1 MKTILAPIDFSAAGE
16 LVIAEAAKLA
26 SAQNARLILMHV
38 LPPPVATDSELG
50 TQMSSEYA
58 ATGSAE
64 AARRLAGLEKQLLA
78 QSITVETRHLVGL
91 PGHCILELA
100 RTLGVDYI
108 VLGSHGHGAFYEL
121 IVGSTTSR
129 VLKHTQCPVVVVS
142 QGRKRSAG
150 PAKGEATVQSSPAS
164 NSP

>member
-1 MKTILAPIDFSAAGE
+1 MVFGVGRRSPRRHTRRIMKTILAPIDFSAAGE
-16 LVIAEAAKLA
+16 LVVAEAVTLA
-26 SAQNARLILMHV
+26 SALNARLILMHV
-38 LPPPVATDSELG
+38 LQPPVVTDSELG

-64 AARRLAGLEKQLLA
+64 AAWRLSGLARQLRA
-78 QSITVETRHLVGL
+78 QSITVETRHMVGL

-121 IVGSTTSR
+121 VVGSTTSR
-129 VLKHTQCPVVVVS
+129 VLKHTHCPVIVVL
-142 QGRKRSAG
+142 QGRKKSA
-150 PAKGEATVQSSPAS
+150 
-164 NSP
+164 

>member
-16 LVIAEAAKLA
+16 LVVAEAVTLA
-26 SAQNARLILMHV
+26 SALNARLILMHV
-38 LPPPVATDSELG
+38 MQPPVVTDSEIG
-50 TQMSSEYA
+50 SQMSSEYA

-64 AARRLAGLEKQLLA
+64 TARRLAGLEKQLQA
-78 QSITVETRHLVGL
+78 QSVMVETRHLVGL

-121 IVGSTTSR
+121 VVGSTTSR
-129 VLKHTQCPVVVVS
+129 VLKHTHRPVIVVP
-142 QGRKRSAG
+142 QRRRNLQIARAERERL
-150 PAKGEATVQSSPAS
+150 P
-164 NSP
+164 